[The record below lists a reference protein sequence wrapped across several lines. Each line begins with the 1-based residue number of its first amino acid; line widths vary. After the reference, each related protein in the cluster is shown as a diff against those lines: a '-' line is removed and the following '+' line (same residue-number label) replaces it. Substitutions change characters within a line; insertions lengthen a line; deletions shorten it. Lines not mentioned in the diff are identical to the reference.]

1 MCSSDLLEWRP
12 RPDVQV
18 RVEWENITR
27 RGYRQSTT
35 TFAGVRDPEARGPAA
50 LSDRNFHFGQIV
62 YARIRKTFG
71 G

>member
-1 MCSSDLLEWRP
+1 M
-12 RPDVQV
+12 
-18 RVEWENITR
+18 EWENITR